1 MIEHWLSDDGRDAM
15 EWMGWPEWDEDYA
28 GGEHCRLLLAPDG
41 GGVMRAWSIDDGGAI
56 ENMPTRLAL
65 ALLRDCARERL
76 MERDIVIDCDHI
88 CEPRYFFAL
97 QSGEFQGSAWKDD
110 YDAALI
116 AALLA
121 VKETT

>member
-1 MIEHWLSDDGRDAM
+1 MIEHWLGDDGREAI

-41 GGVMRAWSIDDGGAI
+41 DGTQRAWSEDDGGAI
-56 ENMPTRLAL
+56 ENLPTGLAL
-65 ALLRDCARERL
+65 ALLRDCARECL
-76 MERDIVIDCDHI
+76 VERDIVIDWDHI
-88 CEPRYFFAL
+88 CEPRYFFAR
-97 QSGEFQGSAWKDD
+97 QSGEVQGSAWKDD

-121 VKETT
+121 AKETT